1 MKTLKNSGDIK
12 EEKRTYLA
20 EFLELSLLFLL
31 LLLLLVGDGKFEPL
45 LGDADELL
53 AFVLLLLDSI
63 LIDGVHHVEDLC
75 QEVLSGQQNLE
86 SGTKFKFLT

>member
-63 LIDGVHHVEDLC
+63 LIDGVHHVEDL
-75 QEVLSGQQNLE
+75 E
-86 SGTKFKFLT
+86 SFAGDLKYDKLIWIM

>member
-75 QEVLSGQQNLE
+75 W
-86 SGTKFKFLT
+86 